1 MDFNVESLPY
11 LFHIEFT
18 DSWTHKSKGVF
29 VDPNGTEYRYKDT
42 GGWKP
47 FYEVNETILNDTI
60 DIDAE
65 TYFANIKIVIKPESL
80 FHNLSL
86 CRTKKPFTSWFSKN
100 KVVVSDE
107 IIKDLM
113 TSEVVRTSDFII
125 HDAPT
130 TTYSLLVY
138 DGVSG
143 SYKEIHLCST
153 DYRGTKNSS
162 VYTDSLVAKFP
173 RL

>member
-1 MDFNVESLPY
+1 MNVESLPY

-42 GGWKP
+42 DGWKS
-47 FYEVNETILNDTI
+47 FLEAKETNLNDTM

-65 TYFANIKIVIKPESL
+65 TYFANIKIVIKPELL

-143 SYKEIHLCST
+143 CYKEIHLSST
-153 DYRGTKNSS
+153 HYRGTKNSS